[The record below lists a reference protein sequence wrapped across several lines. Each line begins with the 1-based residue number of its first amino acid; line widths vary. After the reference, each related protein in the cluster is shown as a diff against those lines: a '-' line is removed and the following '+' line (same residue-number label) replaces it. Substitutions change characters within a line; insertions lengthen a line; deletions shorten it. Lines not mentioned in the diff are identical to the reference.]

1 MLSTIR
7 KCSKKT
13 DDSLDVPDHL
23 YVDAIKQIDS
33 YLLRARTSDGWNQG
47 YVPADTA
54 QRSDSVVR
62 FILFR
67 KRFTRQRII
76 AIDEAIKNGTSP
88 VINVDELKS
97 LGLNFN
103 VICNLWL
110 SDVDVNEKDF
120 PTFGQK
126 RVVPKFLNRML
137 GLSLPKQKLLTDYFL
152 SFLQVEVKAAKSA
165 GKQTC
170 ITTLSGRCV
179 EIVDKPR
186 SFCFGDG
193 KLEVYKVVVD
203 GGMSFEE
210 AFDIY
215 SDELAM
221 QSAAS
226 GAITTGFYTQQGSR
240 HKFPKVFLIISPD
253 ERSDKVILYR
263 PNTGRKV
270 VTKQYATRSIRWGDW
285 NIVTSDDEIKDLWDT
300 EFALSDIP
308 YTTGKSALR
317 LVLPAASTFSFLT
330 FLTRLS

>member
-1 MLSTIR
+1 MTLVYSKTQQDFIKSTQHLSKNTLTTDLSILIFPN
-7 KCSKKT
+7 SK
-13 DDSLDVPDHL
+13 
-23 YVDAIKQIDS
+23 
-33 YLLRARTSDGWNQG
+33 
-47 YVPADTA
+47 
-54 QRSDSVVR
+54 
-62 FILFR
+62 F
-67 KRFTRQRII
+67 
-76 AIDEAIKNGTSP
+76 
-88 VINVDELKS
+88 
-97 LGLNFN
+97 
-103 VICNLWL
+103 
-110 SDVDVNEKDF
+110 
-120 PTFGQK
+120 
-126 RVVPKFLNRML
+126 
-137 GLSLPKQKLLTDYFL
+137 SLPKQKLLTDYFL

-193 KLEVYKVVVD
+193 KLDLYKIVVD

-253 ERSDKVILYR
+253 ERSDKVVLYR

-270 VTKQYATRSIRWGDW
+270 VTKQYATRNIRWGDW

-317 LVLPAASTFSFLT
+317 LVLPSASTFSFLT
-330 FLTRLS
+330 FITRLS